1 MSQKSTF
8 GYRPKLVL
16 ASLLVSVSLVEGFA
30 NQVQRSPFGRLE
42 NGLPFDRRPSRLCL
56 ESTRS
61 SKAVERFTSPL
72 ATSTMALPV
81 FLASTVPLA
90 GSLEAPSTAFAAF
103 IAVLPA
109 IDPSVEAEVLNDM
122 AHVALD
128 LTTFFGPTKILIR
141 CFMVI
146 GRLFAMGADY
156 LPDHS
161 MHPEELVFQLFM
173 LCVAWCGLLK
183 AALPMALATFASK
196 ISLRDGKS
204 YNSLFEPAGMTWSQ
218 YKAMSA
224 FALDWI
230 EVGPGEIITSDE
242 DAKEDQYF
250 YWLYCGDATVESNGN
265 LLYTVE
271 RPKSSGFI
279 AGCSDDAGL
288 GLFGETRL
296 LRLMDASKRN
306 NNKLKK
312 SSSKKAYLRTTVE
325 AGPSGATLMRVKI
338 SNLNRLMAFDQDLAQ
353 TIRNL
358 LFQTMQ
364 DKLAAQCQSL

>member
-1 MSQKSTF
+1 
-8 GYRPKLVL
+8 
-16 ASLLVSVSLVEGFA
+16 
-30 NQVQRSPFGRLE
+30 
-42 NGLPFDRRPSRLCL
+42 
-56 ESTRS
+56 
-61 SKAVERFTSPL
+61 
-72 ATSTMALPV
+72 
-81 FLASTVPLA
+81 
-90 GSLEAPSTAFAAF
+90 
-103 IAVLPA
+103 
-109 IDPSVEAEVLNDM
+109 
-122 AHVALD
+122 
-128 LTTFFGPTKILIR
+128 
-141 CFMVI
+141 
-146 GRLFAMGADY
+146 
-156 LPDHS
+156 
-161 MHPEELVFQLFM
+161 
-173 LCVAWCGLLK
+173 
-183 AALPMALATFASK
+183 
-196 ISLRDGKS
+196 
-204 YNSLFEPAGMTWSQ
+204 
-218 YKAMSA
+218 
-224 FALDWI
+224 
-230 EVGPGEIITSDE
+230 VGPGEIITSDE

-325 AGPSGATLMRVKI
+325 AGPSGATLLRVKI

-364 DKLAAQCQSL
+364 DKLAAQC